1 MIRAVKFSVFIF
13 AVILAFHCC
22 NGRYLLVETEDDT
35 ETNEEG
41 DDLHLLED
49 LIEDETT
56 SNSNRNIRNCDFCE
70 PDVPGVPGHG
80 IGK

>member
-35 ETNEEG
+35 EMNEEG

-49 LIEDETT
+49 LMEDETT
-56 SNSNRNIRNCDFCE
+56 STSNRNLDWK
-70 PDVPGVPGHG
+70 PDTPGVDGHG